1 MFSRV
6 FSLNGANGTA
16 SLAMVCESSGNRRV
30 CESSRRTRSS
40 GHKRRLVDNDA
51 VLATERICLLEID
64 LKCCK
69 DYRSTVFSGC
79 ECKQSSILLH
89 EWHKHTHKHTITKR
103 IKHVWGKIFM
113 MDLRTTS
120 CTSQQHAQRGV
131 CKWEVPAKLGQFSSL
146 AVLSK
151 LPIHATKTTAW
162 GSSLHRHRNQ
172 TFAISRPCRC
182 LAAWSPDLR
191 WVFGHGKTT
200 VEDLNWIFWR
210 CKMTSREWRFW
221 TNPLTKDKSI
231 VKVTSPSLSVSSSAP
246 VWSLVAGNWQNPRK
260 RVRFLVSMQWK
271 MTRKSEKCQ
280 KSGKCCTWQGTC
292 NMMQHF
298 PETAMLMPFNATI
311 STISCCL
318 HDMGVQG
325 IRLA

>member
-69 DYRSTVFSGC
+69 NYRSTVFSGC

-89 EWHKHTHKHTITKR
+89 EWHKHTHKHTITKNL
-103 IKHVWGKIFM
+103 KHVWGKIFM

-151 LPIHATKTTAW
+151 LPIHVTKTTAW

-191 WVFGHGKTT
+191 WVLVMERPLWRIWTEYF
-200 VEDLNWIFWR
+200 EDAKWPAGSGVSEQIRLPKI
-210 CKMTSREWRFW
+210 KALSRW
-221 TNPLTKDKSI
+221 P
-231 VKVTSPSLSVSSSAP
+231 VPVSLS
-246 VWSLVAGNWQNPRK
+246 LLPRRSEALW
-260 RVRFLVSMQWK
+260 RVTGKIPGKGWGFWFLQWK
-271 MTRKSEKCQ
+271 MTRKS
-280 KSGKCCTWQGTC
+280 

>member
-1 MFSRV
+1 
-6 FSLNGANGTA
+6 
-16 SLAMVCESSGNRRV
+16 
-30 CESSRRTRSS
+30 
-40 GHKRRLVDNDA
+40 
-51 VLATERICLLEID
+51 
-64 LKCCK
+64 
-69 DYRSTVFSGC
+69 
-79 ECKQSSILLH
+79 
-89 EWHKHTHKHTITKR
+89 
-103 IKHVWGKIFM
+103 M

-162 GSSLHRHRNQ
+162 GSSLHRHRSQ